1 MYEKDTIV
9 SISTGIGEGA
19 IGIVR
24 LSGPAAS
31 GMAGAIFIRGGKAE
45 GLESFRLHYGY
56 VVDPATGEKVDE
68 VLVSYMRAPHTY
80 TREDV
85 VEINCHGG
93 YLAQRKVLEL
103 LTGLGA
109 RLAEPGEFTRRAFLN
124 GRIDLLEAEAVLGLV
139 KSRSEEALKAA
150 ARQCSGQVS
159 LEMGDLRERAVEALA
174 SIEAGLD
181 FVEEDLE
188 EADPAELSEGL
199 RRIGARL
206 DDLLRCEKAGSLLR
220 NGVEV
225 VIVGKP
231 NVGKSSLLNAL
242 LREEKAL
249 VAEVPGTTRD
259 AVEGQVTL
267 EGIPF
272 ILVDT
277 AGIHKT
283 GDRIEI
289 MGVERSKVK
298 LVGAQIALV
307 VLDAAGGLEEQ
318 DRDILGL
325 TAGKRRIIVANK
337 CDLGRHGCFAEDLPE
352 GEKAVFVS
360 ALDSEGLTE
369 LEEEMAGMA
378 RGDSALSSG
387 DAVIMSLR
395 QHDQLKK
402 ARRGIREAAVA
413 LEKGKGGEIA
423 ALALREALV
432 NLDTITGRRFQ
443 EDLIDAVFSR
453 FCIGK

>member
-24 LSGPAAS
+24 LSGPAS
-31 GMAGAIFIRGGKAE
+31 RDMAEAIFSPRGKGV
-45 GLESFRLHYGY
+45 GLESFRLSYGY
-56 VVDPATGEKVDE
+56 VVDPEGGEEIDE

-103 LTGLGA
+103 LTGRGA

-139 KSRSEEALKAA
+139 KSRSEEALRAS
-150 ARQCSGQVS
+150 ARQCSGRAS
-159 LEMGDLRERAVEALA
+159 REIGGLRDRALEVLS

-188 EADPAELSEGL
+188 EAEPEELARELRRVEEGL
-199 RRIGARL
+199 EE
-206 DDLLRCEKAGSLLR
+206 LLRCEKAGNLLR

-242 LREEKAL
+242 LKEEKAL

-267 EGIPF
+267 DGIPF

-277 AGIHKT
+277 AGIHKA
-283 GDRIEI
+283 GDRVEV

-298 LVGAQIALV
+298 LVGAQVALV
-307 VLDAAGGLEEQ
+307 VLDASGDLDER
-318 DRDILGL
+318 DRDILDL
-325 TAGKRRIIVANK
+325 TSGKRRIIVGNK
-337 CDLGRHGCFAEDLPE
+337 DDLGRRRGFAESLPA
-352 GEKAVFVS
+352 GEKLVFAS
-360 ALDSEGLTE
+360 ALRSRGLKE
-369 LEEEMAGMA
+369 LEAAMAGTA
-378 RGDSALSSG
+378 RGDSALTSG
-387 DAVIMSLR
+387 DAVIMSVR
-395 QHDQLKK
+395 QHEQLKR
-402 ARRGIREAAVA
+402 ARRGVREAAAA
-413 LEKGKGGEIA
+413 LEKGRGGEIA
-423 ALALREALV
+423 ALALREALAD
-432 NLDTITGRRFQ
+432 LDRITGHRFE